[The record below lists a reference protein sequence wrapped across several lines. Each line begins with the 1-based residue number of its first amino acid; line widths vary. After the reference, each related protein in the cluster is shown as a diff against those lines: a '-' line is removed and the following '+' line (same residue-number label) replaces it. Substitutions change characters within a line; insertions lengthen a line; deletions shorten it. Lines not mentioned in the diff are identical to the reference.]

1 MCIERQLL
9 SLYVIMVNVF
19 NIAILLVSALLSAP
33 ASNSIPAES
42 LGDEQYEV
50 RYIMAG
56 ITSKVA
62 DATIS
67 FEKGTRDGKAV
78 LHSHAAIRAS
88 SIFRLFMDAEY
99 IADAYL
105 TQDRQDPVYY
115 FNPVK
120 KGGKEGKFECVY
132 DSKTKTITSVF
143 QRPPKDAVT
152 NTYPMD
158 GLSMDLLSLLVYVR
172 YHDIPANSP
181 LSMHLLMGGK
191 YVAATLTNQG
201 ADSDKYPGAER
212 FLLKMIDGGL
222 MENGSG
228 KEITVWRSTGNDRRI
243 LGLETSLSS
252 GVMTVAIKE

>member
-1 MCIERQLL
+1 MHLVMVKGLYSAFLLL
-9 SLYVIMVNVF
+9 S
-19 NIAILLVSALLSAP
+19 ALFSAP
-33 ASNSIPAES
+33 ASVSIPAES
-42 LGDEQYEV
+42 LGDVQYEV
-50 RYIMAG
+50 RYKLAG

-67 FEKGTRDGKAV
+67 LDNDTWNGQAV

-105 TQDRQDPVYY
+105 SSGQQEPIYY
-115 FNPVK
+115 FNPIK
-120 KGGKEGKFECVY
+120 KGNKEGKFECVY
-132 DSKTKTITSVF
+132 DGKARTITSVF
-143 QRPPKDAVT
+143 QRPPSDAVT
-152 NTYPMD
+152 KTFPLD

-172 YHDIPANSP
+172 YHDIPSGSP

-201 ADSDKYPGAER
+201 PDTERYPGTER
-212 FLLKMIDGGL
+212 FQLKMIDGGL

-228 KEITVWRSTGNDRRI
+228 NEITVWRSTGNDRRI
-243 LGLETSLSS
+243 LGLETTLSS

>member
-1 MCIERQLL
+1 MFKGFYTALLLL
-9 SLYVIMVNVF
+9 S
-19 NIAILLVSALLSAP
+19 ALISAP
-33 ASNSIPAES
+33 ASGSIPAES
-42 LGDEQYEV
+42 LGDVQYEV
-50 RYIMAG
+50 RYKLAG

-67 FEKGTRDGKAV
+67 LEKDNWNGQAV

-88 SIFRLFMDAEY
+88 SIFRLVMDAEY

-105 TQDRQDPVYY
+105 TQARQEPLYY

-120 KGGKEGKFECVY
+120 KGNKEGKFECTY
-132 DSKTKTITSVF
+132 DAKAKEITSVF
-143 QRPPKDAVT
+143 QRPPADAVT
-152 NTYPMD
+152 KTFPLD

-172 YHDIPANSP
+172 YHDIPAGSS

-201 ADSDKYPGAER
+201 PDTDRYPGTER

-228 KEITVWRSTGNDRRI
+228 NEITVWRSTGNDRRI

>member
-1 MCIERQLL
+1 MFRGL
-9 SLYVIMVNVF
+9 
-19 NIAILLVSALLSAP
+19 NIAVLLLSALFSAP
-33 ASNSIPAES
+33 MPPSVPAES
-42 LGDEQYEV
+42 LGDVQYEV
-50 RYIMAG
+50 RYKLAG

-67 FEKGTRDGKAV
+67 LENGTRDGQAV

-105 TQDRQDPVYY
+105 TQAQQEPVYY
-115 FNPVK
+115 INPVK
-120 KGGKEGKFECVY
+120 KGSKEGKFECIY
-132 DSKTKTITSVF
+132 DGKAKTITSVF
-143 QRPPKDAVT
+143 LRPPQDAVT
-152 NTYPMD
+152 KTFNLD
-158 GLSMDLLSLLVYVR
+158 GLTMDLLSLLVYVR
-172 YHDIPANSP
+172 YHNIPSDKP
-181 LSMHLLMGGK
+181 LSMHILMGGK

-201 ADSDKYPGAER
+201 PDTDRYPGTER

-228 KEITVWRSTGNDRRI
+228 NEITVWRSTGNDRRI

>member
-1 MCIERQLL
+1 MFKGFYTALLLL
-9 SLYVIMVNVF
+9 S
-19 NIAILLVSALLSAP
+19 ALISAP
-33 ASNSIPAES
+33 ASGSIPAES
-42 LGDEQYEV
+42 LGDVQYEV
-50 RYIMAG
+50 RYKLAG

-67 FEKGTRDGKAV
+67 LEKDNWNGQAV

-105 TQDRQDPVYY
+105 TQAQQEPLYY

-120 KGGKEGKFECVY
+120 KGNKEGKFECTY
-132 DSKTKTITSVF
+132 DAKTKEITSVF
-143 QRPPKDAVT
+143 QRPPADAVT
-152 NTYPMD
+152 KTFPLD

-172 YHDIPANSP
+172 YHDIPAGSS

-201 ADSDKYPGAER
+201 PDTDRYPGTER

-228 KEITVWRSTGNDRRI
+228 NEITVWRSTGNDRRI